1 MNEKAL
7 KIIEAARSQLGN
19 PYVFGMWGREC
30 TPSVRRQYAGYNP
43 SHKRAIYKA
52 CPVLSGKQPSCDG
65 CKWQG
70 KLAFDC
76 RGFTYWCLSQVGIT
90 IKGSGAT
97 AQYNTAA
104 NWAQRGDIGD
114 MPDVVCCV
122 FQRRNGKM
130 QHTGMH
136 IGGGKVIHC
145 SAGVQWGD
153 TSDKAWT
160 HYAIPAGLYTAEEIA
175 AAGKPEPSKPDT
187 SKPTESVVFNLRRGS
202 KGADVTKLQTALNAL
217 GYDCGTADGIF
228 GAKTEAAVRA
238 FQADNGLVVDGIAG
252 KATQKA
258 LYAAESVPHA
268 TYTVTLRNVPQADAI
283 ALTAKYA
290 GEMIQEAS
298 T

>member
-1 MNEKAL
+1 MNNNAQ
-7 KIIEAARSQLGN
+7 KIIEAAKSQLGN

-52 CPVLSGKQPSCDG
+52 CPVLSGKQPNCDG

-76 RGFTYWCLSQVGIT
+76 RGFTYWCLLQAGIK

-122 FQRRNGKM
+122 FQRRNGRM
-130 QHTGMH
+130 QHTGLH

-160 HYAIPAGLYTAEEIA
+160 HYAIPAGLYTVEEIA
-175 AAGKPEPSKPDT
+175 AAGKPDT

-217 GYDCGTADGIF
+217 GYDCGAADGIF

-238 FQADNGLVVDGIAG
+238 FQQANGLTVDGIAG
-252 KATQKA
+252 KATQAA
-258 LYAAESVPHA
+258 LYEAEDAPKL

-283 ALTAKYA
+283 ALAAKYA
-290 GEMIQEAS
+290 GEMIQEAI

>member
-7 KIIEAARSQLGN
+7 KIIEAAKSQLGN

-30 TPSVRRQYAGYNP
+30 TPSLRRRYAGYNP
-43 SHKRAIYKA
+43 SHKSAIYKA

-76 RGFTYWCLSQVGIT
+76 RGFTYWCLLQAGIK

-104 NWAQRGDIGD
+104 NWAQRGDISD

-122 FQRRNGKM
+122 FQRRNGRM
-130 QHTGMH
+130 QHTGLH

-175 AAGKPEPSKPDT
+175 AAGKPDA
-187 SKPTESVVFNLRRGS
+187 SKPTEGVVFNLRRGS
-202 KGADVTKLQTALNAL
+202 KGSEVTKLQQALNAL
-217 GYDCGTADGIF
+217 GYDCGEADGIF
-228 GAKTEAAVRA
+228 GVKTEMAVCA
-238 FQADNGLVVDGIAG
+238 FQQAKGLTVDGIAG
-252 KATQKA
+252 KATQAA
-258 LYAAESVPHA
+258 LYAADGETQP
-268 TYTVTLRNVPQADAI
+268 TYPVTLRKVPQADAI

>member
-7 KIIEAARSQLGN
+7 KIIEAAKSQLGN

-43 SHKRAIYKA
+43 SHKRAIFKA

-76 RGFTYWCLSQVGIT
+76 RGFTCWCLLTGYGKKLQGGGCTSQWGYRV
-90 IKGSGAT
+90 
-97 AQYNTAA
+97 
-104 NWAQRGDIGD
+104 NWIQQGVIRD

-122 FQRRNGKM
+122 FQYNRGKY
-130 QHTGMH
+130 QHTGLH
-136 IGGGKVIHC
+136 IGGGVIIHC
-145 SAGVQWGD
+145 AYNDAGVQYGNISD
-153 TSDKAWT
+153 TAWT

-175 AAGKPEPSKPDT
+175 AAGKPDT

-202 KGADVTKLQTALNAL
+202 KGADVTKLQTALNDL
-217 GYDCGTADGIF
+217 GYDCGAADGIF
-228 GAKTEAAVRA
+228 GAATEKAVRA

-252 KATQKA
+252 RDTQAA
-258 LYAAESVPHA
+258 LYATDSETQP

-290 GEMIQEAS
+290 GEMLKE
-298 T
+298 

>member
-1 MNEKAL
+1 MNEKAF
-7 KIIEAARSQLGN
+7 KIIEAAKSQLGN

-43 SHKRAIYKA
+43 SHKSAIFKA
-52 CPVLSGKQPSCDG
+52 CPVLSGKQPNCDG

-90 IKGSGAT
+90 IKGGGAT
-97 AQYNTAA
+97 SQYNTAA
-104 NWAQRGDIGD
+104 NWVQRGDIGD

-130 QHTGMH
+130 QHTGIH

-175 AAGKPEPSKPDT
+175 AAGKTDT
-187 SKPTESVVFNLRRGS
+187 GKPTESVVFNLRRGS
-202 KGADVTKLQTALNAL
+202 KGADVTKLQTALNAQ
-217 GYDCGTADGIF
+217 GYDCGAADGIF

-238 FQADNGLVVDGIAG
+238 FQQANRLTVDGIAG
-252 KATQKA
+252 RDTQAA
-258 LYAAESVPHA
+258 LYAAEDTPQP

-290 GEMIQEAS
+290 GEMLKERSIGS
-298 T
+298 K

>member
-1 MNEKAL
+1 MNNNAQ
-7 KIIEAARSQLGN
+7 KIIEAAKSQLGN

-43 SHKRAIYKA
+43 SHKGAIFKA
-52 CPVLSGKQPSCDG
+52 CPVLSGKQPNCDG

-76 RGFTYWCLSQVGIT
+76 RGFTYWCLLQAGIK

-104 NWAQRGDIGD
+104 NWLQRGEIGD

-122 FQRRNGKM
+122 FQRRNGRM
-130 QHTGMH
+130 QHTGLH

-160 HYAIPAGLYTAEEIA
+160 HYAIPAGLYTADEIA
-175 AAGKPEPSKPDT
+175 AAGKPDT
-187 SKPTESVVFNLRRGS
+187 SKPTEGVVFNLRRGS
-202 KGADVTKLQTALNAL
+202 KGAEVTRLQTALNAQ
-217 GYDCGTADGIF
+217 GYDCGAADGIF
-228 GAKTEAAVRA
+228 GAKTETAVRN
-238 FQADNGLVVDGIAG
+238 FQRDHSLTVDGIAG
-252 KATQKA
+252 KATQEA
-258 LYAAESVPHA
+258 LYAAESVPRA
-268 TYTVTLRNVPQADAI
+268 TYTVTLRNVPQAEAI
-283 ALTAKYA
+283 ALVAKYA
-290 GEMIQEAS
+290 GEMLKE
-298 T
+298 

>member
-1 MNEKAL
+1 MNNNAQ
-7 KIIEAARSQLGN
+7 KIIEAAKSQLGN

-43 SHKRAIYKA
+43 SHKRAIFKA

-90 IKGSGAT
+90 IKGGGAT
-97 AQYNTAA
+97 SQYNTAA
-104 NWAQRGDIGD
+104 NWVQRGEIGD

-122 FQRRNGKM
+122 FQRRNGRM
-130 QHTGMH
+130 QHTGLH

-145 SAGVQWGD
+145 SNGVQWGN

-160 HYAIPAGLYTAEEIA
+160 HYAIPAGMYTTEEIA
-175 AAGKPEPSKPDT
+175 AAGKPDT

-217 GYDCGTADGIF
+217 GYDCGAADGIF

-238 FQADNGLVVDGIAG
+238 FQQANGLTVDGIAG
-252 KATQKA
+252 KATQEA
-258 LYAAESVPHA
+258 LYAAESVPRA

-290 GEMIQEAS
+290 GEMLKE
-298 T
+298 

>member
-7 KIIEAARSQLGN
+7 KIIEAAKSQLGN

-43 SHKRAIYKA
+43 SHKRAIFKA

-97 AQYNTAA
+97 SQYNTAA
-104 NWAQRGDIGD
+104 NWVQRGEIGD

-122 FQRRNGKM
+122 FQRRNGRM
-130 QHTGMH
+130 QHTGLH
-136 IGGGKVIHC
+136 IGGGQIIHC

-160 HYAIPAGLYTAEEIA
+160 HYAIPAGLYAAAEIA
-175 AAGKPEPSKPDT
+175 AAGKPEPGKPD
-187 SKPTESVVFNLRRGS
+187 SDKPVESVVFNLRRGS
-202 KGADVTKLQTALNAL
+202 RGSEVTKLQTSLNAL
-217 GYDCGTADGIF
+217 GYDCGIADGIF

-238 FQADNGLVVDGIAG
+238 FQQANALKVDGIAG
-252 KATQKA
+252 RDTQAA
-258 LYAAESVPHA
+258 LYAAESVPRA

>member
-7 KIIEAARSQLGN
+7 KVIEAAKSQLGN

-30 TPSVRRQYAGYNP
+30 TPSVRRRYAGYNP
-43 SHKRAIYKA
+43 SHKRAIFKA
-52 CPVLSGKQPSCDG
+52 CPVLSGKKPNCDG

-90 IKGSGAT
+90 IKGGGAT
-97 AQYNTAA
+97 SQYNTAA
-104 NWAQRGDIGD
+104 NWVQRGDVGD

-122 FQRRNGKM
+122 FQRRNGRM
-130 QHTGMH
+130 QHTGLH

-145 SAGVQWGD
+145 SNGVQWGD

-175 AAGKPEPSKPDT
+175 AAGKPEPGKPDT
-187 SKPTESVVFNLRRGS
+187 NKPTESVVFNLRRGS
-202 KGADVTKLQTALNAL
+202 KGADVTKLQTALNAQ

-228 GAKTEAAVRA
+228 GLKTEMAVRA
-238 FQADNGLVVDGIAG
+238 FQRDHSLAVDGIAG
-252 KATQKA
+252 KATQEA
-258 LYAAESVPHA
+258 LYAAESVPRA

-283 ALTAKYA
+283 VLTAKYV
-290 GEMIQEAS
+290 GEMLKE
-298 T
+298 

>member
-7 KIIEAARSQLGN
+7 KIIEAAKSQLGN

-30 TPSVRRQYAGYNP
+30 TPSVRRRYAGYNP
-43 SHKRAIYKA
+43 SHKRAIFKA

-90 IKGSGAT
+90 IKGGGAT
-97 AQYNTAA
+97 SQYNTAA
-104 NWAQRGDIGD
+104 NWVQRGEIGD

-122 FQRRNGKM
+122 FQRRNGRM
-130 QHTGMH
+130 QHTGLH

-175 AAGKPEPSKPDT
+175 AAGKPDPE
-187 SKPTESVVFNLRRGS
+187 KPTETVVFNLRRGS
-202 KGADVTKLQTALNAL
+202 RGSDVTRLQTALSAQ

-238 FQADNGLVVDGIAG
+238 FQQANGLTVDGIAG
-252 KATQKA
+252 KATQEA
-258 LYAAESVPHA
+258 LYADESVPRA
-268 TYTVTLRNVPQADAI
+268 TYTVTLCKVPEAEAI

-290 GEMIQEAS
+290 GEMTKE
-298 T
+298 

>member
-7 KIIEAARSQLGN
+7 KVIEAAKSQLGN

-52 CPVLSGKQPSCDG
+52 CPVLSGRQSACEG

-90 IKGSGAT
+90 IKGGGAT
-97 AQYNTAA
+97 SQYNTSA
-104 NWAQRGDIGD
+104 NWVRRGEIRE

-122 FQRRNGKM
+122 FQRRNGRM
-130 QHTGMH
+130 QHTGLH

-175 AAGKPEPSKPDT
+175 AAGKAADNVIFT
-187 SKPTESVVFNLRRGS
+187 LRSGS
-202 KGADVTKLQTALNAL
+202 KGDDVVKLQNALNAQ
-217 GYDCGTADGIF
+217 GYDCGAADGIF
-228 GAKTEAAVRA
+228 GVKTEAAVRR
-238 FQADNGLVVDGIAG
+238 FQRAQQLAVDGVAG
-252 KATQKA
+252 RMTW
-258 LYAAESVPHA
+258 AAIE
-268 TYTVTLRNVPQADAI
+268 R
-283 ALTAKYA
+283 ALT
-290 GEMIQEAS
+290 
-298 T
+298 

>member
-1 MNEKAL
+1 MNNNAQ
-7 KIIEAARSQLGN
+7 KIIEAAKSQLGN

-76 RGFTYWCLSQVGIT
+76 RGFTYWCLLQVGIK

-104 NWAQRGDIGD
+104 NWVQRGEIGD
-114 MPDVVCCV
+114 MPDAVCCV
-122 FQRRNGKM
+122 FQRRNGRM
-130 QHTGMH
+130 QHTGLH

-145 SAGVQWGD
+145 SNGVQWGD

-160 HYAIPAGLYTAEEIA
+160 HYAIPAGLYTAEEIT
-175 AAGKPEPSKPDT
+175 AAGKPDT

-202 KGADVTKLQTALNAL
+202 RGSDVTNLQTALNAL

-228 GAKTEAAVRA
+228 GAKTEAAVRN
-238 FQADNGLVVDGIAG
+238 FQQANGLVVDGIAG
-252 KATQKA
+252 KATQEA
-258 LYAAESVPHA
+258 LYAAESVPRA

>member
-7 KIIEAARSQLGN
+7 KIIEAAKSQLGN

-43 SHKRAIYKA
+43 SHKRAIFKA
-52 CPVLSGKQPSCDG
+52 CPVLSGKKPSCDG

-76 RGFTYWCLSQVGIT
+76 RGFTYWCLLQAGIT
-90 IKGSGAT
+90 IKGGGAT
-97 AQYNTAA
+97 SQYTTAA

-122 FQRRNGKM
+122 FQRRNGRM
-130 QHTGMH
+130 QHTGLH

-145 SAGVQWGD
+145 SAGVQWGN

-175 AAGKPEPSKPDT
+175 AAGKPEPEKPDT

-202 KGADVTKLQTALNAL
+202 KGADVTKLQTALSAQ

-228 GAKTEAAVRA
+228 GAKTEAAVRR
-238 FQADNGLVVDGIAG
+238 FQRAQQLAVDGVAG
-252 KATQKA
+252 RMTWAAIERA
-258 LYAAESVPHA
+258 LA
-268 TYTVTLRNVPQADAI
+268 
-283 ALTAKYA
+283 
-290 GEMIQEAS
+290 
-298 T
+298 

>member
-1 MNEKAL
+1 MIVNEKAL
-7 KIIEAARSQLGN
+7 KIIEAAKSQLGN

-43 SHKRAIYKA
+43 SHKSAIYKS

-90 IKGSGAT
+90 IKGGGAT
-97 AQYNTAA
+97 SQYNTAA
-104 NWAQRGDIGD
+104 NWLQRGEIGD

-122 FQRRNGKM
+122 FQRRNGRM
-130 QHTGMH
+130 QHTGLH

-175 AAGKPEPSKPDT
+175 AAGKPEPEKPDT
-187 SKPTESVVFNLRRGS
+187 SKPTESVVFNLRRGI
-202 KGADVTKLQTALNAL
+202 KGADVTKLQTALNAQ
-217 GYDCGTADGIF
+217 GYDCGAADGIF
-228 GAKTEAAVRA
+228 GAKTEAAVRN
-238 FQADNGLVVDGIAG
+238 FQRDHSLTVDGIAG
-252 KATQKA
+252 KATQAA
-258 LYAAESVPHA
+258 LYAAEDTPKP
-268 TYTVTLRNVPQADAI
+268 TYTVTLRNVPQTDAI
-283 ALTAKYA
+283 ALVAKYA
-290 GEMIQEAS
+290 GEMLKE
-298 T
+298 